1 METDELKHIIKDL
14 EVLIR
19 VNNLL
24 LSRFILELS
33 NVKKDLGLPQ
43 RCTYFKFEIL
53 QDEYDSLV
61 SEFGKRETDKALYRL
76 DRLLVSN
83 KQQCPNNIAKYLRN
97 RLKKSRLNNEG
108 SSKEQSTE

>member
-1 METDELKHIIKDL
+1 M
-14 EVLIR
+14 
-19 VNNLL
+19 
-24 LSRFILELS
+24 
-33 NVKKDLGLPQ
+33 KKDLGLPQ

-61 SEFGKRETDKALYRL
+61 SEFGKHETDKALYRL

-83 KQQCPNNIAKYLRN
+83 KQQCTNNIDKYIRN

-108 SSKEQSTE
+108 SNKEQSTE

>member
-1 METDELKHIIKDL
+1 MEIDELKHVIKDL
-14 EVLIR
+14 EILIR

-53 QDEYDSLV
+53 QEEYDSLV
-61 SEFGKRETDKALYRL
+61 GEFGKRETDKALYRL

-83 KQQCPNNIAKYLRN
+83 KQQCPNNIAKYLRSK
-97 RLKKSRLNNEG
+97 LKKSKSNNEG
-108 SSKEQSTE
+108 SNNKQSTE